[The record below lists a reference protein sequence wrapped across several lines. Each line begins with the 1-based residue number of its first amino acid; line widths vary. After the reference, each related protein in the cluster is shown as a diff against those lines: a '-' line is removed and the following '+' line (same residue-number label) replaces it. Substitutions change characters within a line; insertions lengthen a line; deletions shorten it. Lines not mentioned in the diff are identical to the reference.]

1 MIDSYML
8 LAPLVVL
15 PIILLFA
22 FVGCGLEQSGGLEHM
37 TVSLRWWEPLR
48 PDIAKLQ
55 FNANAIYNNNA
66 GHPDSIEVSVLGPFF
81 VNPPDGF
88 PLVLDLGADFYPPL
102 DELVTVNLVCR
113 LMGAADGDVIFSVPH
128 EGQPRTREEF
138 GSQWNYDLIAVHAV
152 GTGEIVEYDIQD
164 KTGV

>member
-15 PIILLFA
+15 PIVLLFV

-55 FNANAIYNNNA
+55 FSANATYNNTE
-66 GHPDSIEVSVLGPFF
+66 HHDSKEGSVVGPQF

-88 PLVLDLGADFYPPL
+88 PIVLDLGNNFYPPL

-128 EGQPRTREEF
+128 KGDPRTREAF
-138 GSQWNYDLIAVHAV
+138 GSQWNYDLIAVH
-152 GTGEIVEYDIQD
+152 GLETGEIVGYDLQD
-164 KTGV
+164 RTGV